1 MRGASPARAD
11 EFLRWFHDAHPGA
24 TTRGFADA
32 RDGGGRSSYD
42 RLAERVLAGDRGRG
56 DIVDLGCG
64 DGYLLERLRQR
75 GVPAGRLVGIDMSA
89 GELARARARPALAG
103 VRLLHERAT
112 AMSAAFAAPGAAAVC
127 SHLGFM
133 VMGEPE
139 AVVAEIARVLAPGGR
154 FATIVGGGPS
164 AEDPVFERFLALL
177 QAACVS
183 AGVRSPRLGHL
194 RQRSDSGLRALFGPH
209 SGFVAEVEIDDFV
222 LALDGSVGAL
232 WQRLASAYELALLS
246 DAQRAALRAR
256 FEREVARFADGRGV
270 IPCRA
275 AMRQVVC
282 RRRS

>member
-1 MRGASPARAD
+1 MSARGASPARAD
-11 EFLRWFHDAHPGA
+11 DF
-24 TTRGFADA
+24 
-32 RDGGGRSSYD
+32 
-42 RLAERVLAGDRGRG
+42 
-56 DIVDLGCG
+56 
-64 DGYLLERLRQR
+64 LLERFRQR
-75 GVPAGRLVGIDMSA
+75 GVPAGRLVGVDMSA

-112 AMSAAFAAPGAAAVC
+112 AMSSAFGALGAAAAVC
-127 SHLGFM
+127 SHLGFV
-133 VMGEPE
+133 VMSEPE

-177 QAACVS
+177 RAACTS

-194 RQRSDSGLRALFGPH
+194 RQRSDSGLRELFGPH

-246 DAQRAALRAR
+246 DDQRVALRYC
-256 FEREVARFADGRGV
+256 FERDVARFADASGV